1 MGISRIFDI
10 SQRSLSAYQQALD
23 ITSHNIANA
32 SNPDYS
38 RQKPLLTPEK
48 SESSGSL
55 VFGTGVKLELI
66 QRQRDSLIDSQI
78 RANNQ
83 KYSDNSKRSDIL
95 GQVEQLFGEP
105 SDLGL
110 SNTMSSFFNSWSE
123 ASVSPNSSSLR
134 FNVLRS
140 AENLSNKVK
149 DIYDGLNDI
158 KSSLMSDAKTV
169 VTSINNY
176 LQEIQSLNKQI
187 FEVNLKDQQPN
198 DLLDQ
203 RDLVIDKLSKLVN
216 INVTT
221 DSSNSAIVSVG
232 GMFAADKTFAKEFQ
246 LTEENGKLSVISGV
260 DSYPLNL
267 TSGELFAIT
276 DIYSKTIPGYVEKID
291 SMMTALADSVNELHA
306 TGHTISDPVETGLN
320 FFESYIDGELTI
332 NQDILQDPNKI
343 AFSKDGTIGNA
354 EIATKIAELS
364 NSKIL
369 NGSTLADNYGALIS
383 EIGSQ
388 KQSSDQM
395 AQSNQLILQQLDQ
408 QKASVS
414 GVSIDEEMTNVIKFQ
429 RSYQA
434 SAKMIKI
441 ADEMLQTIL
450 NMVS

>member
-10 SQRSLSAYQQALD
+10 SQRSLATYQQALD
-23 ITSHNIANA
+23 IASHNIANA

-38 RQKPLLTPEK
+38 RQKPVLSPDK
-48 SESSGSL
+48 SEYSGSF
-55 VFGTGVKLELI
+55 VFGTGVKLALI
-66 QRQRDSLIDSQI
+66 QRQRDNLIDSQI

-110 SNTMSSFFNSWSE
+110 SNTMNSFFNSWSE

-134 FNVLRS
+134 FNLLRS
-140 AENLSNKVK
+140 AENLSNKVR
-149 DIYDGLNDI
+149 DIYEGVTDI
-158 KSSLMSDAKTV
+158 KSSLMDDAKNIV
-169 VTSINNY
+169 SNVNNY
-176 LQEIQSLNKQI
+176 LKEIQSLNNQI
-187 FEVNLKDQQPN
+187 FEVSLKNQQPN

-203 RDLVIDKLSKLVN
+203 RDVAIDKLSKLVN

-221 DSSNSAIVSVG
+221 DSSNSSIVSIG
-232 GMFAADKTFAKEFQ
+232 GVFAVDKTVAKEFQ
-246 LTEENGKLSVISGV
+246 LTEENGKLSVTSGV
-260 DSYPLNL
+260 DGFPLNL
-267 TSGELFAIT
+267 TGGELFAVT
-276 DIYSKTIPGYVEKID
+276 DIYSKSIPGYLDKID
-291 SMMTALADSVNELHA
+291 SMMNTLTDSVNQLHA
-306 TGHTISDPVETGLN
+306 SGYTITNPKQTGVN
-320 FFESYIDGELTI
+320 FFDGYKDGVLTI
-332 NQDILQDPNKI
+332 NQDIQLDPNKI

-354 EIATKIAELS
+354 EIATKIADLRS
-364 NSKIL
+364 AKLL
-369 NGSTLADNYGALIS
+369 NGATLPDNYGSLIS

-408 QKASVS
+408 QKSSVS
-414 GVSIDEEMTNVIKFQ
+414 GVSIDEEMANVIKYQ
-429 RSYQA
+429 RSYEA

-450 NMVS
+450 NMV